1 MSATPGSNTP
11 PFVVHTKFDQ
21 PELLGASWW
30 QERLQ
35 AAAGGGSAPDRR
47 QAVKALLIMGGVAT
61 LGLGF
66 VVTQC
71 SDSRGS
77 RSQTALALQQSQG
90 LTVNATGVPFAFVDQ
105 VANACDGSL
114 VDDAVMRSLA
124 ATLRPARTE
133 LQPFYVPTLFQALT
147 APSADS
153 LRASIRPMHNAAM
166 ERAEARGA
174 AVRELLTVLEKP
186 TSLMLVVDLPGPE
199 SLAFAA
205 GLAPQAEVV
214 CSLDN
219 WPHPRGVVPS
229 HLTLAAALYYAPR
242 LAQTPRDALQRSL
255 CMVLDRNRLL
265 PYANEPERFD
275 NRYLAKLPDAK
286 ALRELGV
293 ERILYVAAEGAPAE
307 EADDLNDE
315 FVAYRKAGLVVQMLG
330 AGDLRPAEPGVA
342 ANSKD
347 ATNPSGGNRHYWFG
361 NPMYH
366 WFFWN
371 HFGARHRA
379 GPVTGI
385 RPPGSIF
392 GAGYQPVPRVSPF
405 TGRPPGGIG
414 LMPGGGSSSSRSRSG
429 SGSRSRSSGFTGS

>member
-1 MSATPGSNTP
+1 MSATPESNAL
-11 PFVVHTKFDQ
+11 PFVVQTQFDQ

-35 AAAGGGSAPDRR
+35 AAASGGSAPDRR
-47 QAVKALLIMGGVAT
+47 QAVKALLMMGGVAV

-66 VVTQC
+66 VATQC
-71 SDSRGS
+71 ADSRGS
-77 RSQTALALQQSQG
+77 RFRTALAVQQAQG
-90 LTVNATGVPFAFVDQ
+90 LTVDAVGVPFVFVDQ
-105 VANACDGSL
+105 VTNACDGSL

-124 ATLRPARTE
+124 ATLRPMRPE

-153 LRASIRPMHNAAM
+153 LRETIKPMHNEAM
-166 ERAEARGA
+166 ARAEARGA
-174 AVRELLTVLEKP
+174 AVRELLAVLEQP
-186 TSLMLVVDLPGPE
+186 SSLMLVVDLPGPE

-205 GLAPQAEVV
+205 GLLPQAVAV
-214 CSLDN
+214 CSFDN

-229 HLTLAAALYYAPR
+229 HMTLAAALYYAPQ
-242 LAQTPRDALQRSL
+242 LAQTPRDAMPRSL
-255 CMVLDRNRLL
+255 CLVLDRNRLL
-265 PYANEPERFD
+265 PYDNNPLRFD

-286 ALRELGV
+286 SLRELGV

-307 EADDLNDE
+307 ESDDLNDE
-315 FVAYRKAGLVVQMLG
+315 FVAYRKAGLLVQMLG

-342 ANSKD
+342 ADSKD
-347 ATNPSGGNRHYWFG
+347 ATNPSGGNRHYWLG

-366 WFFWN
+366 WFFWS

-379 GPVTGI
+379 GPITGI

-414 LMPGGGSSSSRSRSG
+414 LLPAGGSSSSR